1 MKRRAADLIE
11 LVLGARLVWPRDLP
25 ILYEQEFLGR
35 FLREFA
41 VDAVFDVGANVGQ
54 YARMLRQ
61 RTGFTGAIISC
72 EPIPEL
78 AARLREQAEADPH
91 WYVEELALSDEAGE
105 AMFNVM
111 ASDAFSS
118 LLSPSKDQMEAV
130 ASHNRVVRQV
140 HVRLDTLDNVFDK
153 YQDELGFQR
162 PFLKVDTQGHDVAVV
177 RGAGDRVSQLIGLQ
191 TELAVRLLYAGSTRF
206 TEAISLYEDLGFV
219 LSAIFPNNQGHF
231 PDMLEMDCVMYRP
244 GGRPGQRDVRH
255 DGVPQGR

>member
-1 MKRRAADLIE
+1 MPSAKRRVADLVE
-11 LVLGARLVWPRDLP
+11 RALGVRLVRPRDLP

-41 VDAVFDVGANVGQ
+41 VDAVFDVGANLGQ

-61 RTGFTGAIISC
+61 RTGFKGAIISC

-78 AARLREQAEADPH
+78 AARLREQADADPF

-111 ASDAFSS
+111 TSDAFSS
-118 LLSPSKDQMEAV
+118 LLLPRNDQAEAV
-130 ASHNRVVRQV
+130 ANRNKVERQV
-140 HVRLDTLDNVFDK
+140 RVRLDTLESVFDK

-177 RGAGDRVSQLIGLQ
+177 RGAGDRVRQLVGLQ
-191 TELAVRLLYAGSTRF
+191 TELAVRLLYADSNRF
-206 TEAISLYEDLGFV
+206 TEAIGYYEDLGFV

-244 GGRPGQRDVRH
+244 SQSA
-255 DGVPQGR
+255 